1 MKFSTGIFFFILIS
15 ICYVANAQKAFAQ
28 VRALMQNLKNSN
40 VNDQKQADV
49 REKNERAWCTRQIA
63 RAVKL
68 LARRQHDV
76 DSLEAHIQYLVKT
89 RAEARKDRATR
100 VQRIKNNLALLAKF
114 KKQRCDNNL
123 LFVKQLREHMQAVAV
138 MKLLRGDIVAYF
150 NAKPKGQRGA
160 FVEQF
165 EEYTSLLD
173 EEHKA
178 IFTELKSEITNLAAP
193 RAHRLDRNRET
204 TVVTRKDAA
213 VDAQGDR
220 LTAQKARTKKQIGT
234 GHVDNKRGALKKLAT
249 PEHQKIAEF
258 NRQTR
263 TRILKMIDGLVA
275 HLRASRRKLT
285 RDEIH
290 AAEDFAIFH
299 NSMEKENEYLAEKIK
314 ELTKEILSLT
324 NQLNVSRAQ
333 LVKRKQLRDQA
344 RKALALL
351 RKMCDEK
358 NHYFAKQT
366 VRRTRENVS
375 IDASLAIFNKIIKN
389 LSERVRNRA
398 SSLTTTGKL
407 SGKEAMEARVVDS
420 KEDVQKNLAGRQ
432 NKRSAVVF

>member
-1 MKFSTGIFFFILIS
+1 
-15 ICYVANAQKAFAQ
+15 
-28 VRALMQNLKNSN
+28 MQNLKNSN
-40 VNDQKQADV
+40 VKDQQQADV
-49 REKNERAWCTRQIA
+49 REKNERAWCTRQITK
-63 RAVKL
+63 AVKL

-89 RAEARKDRATR
+89 RVQARKDRATR

-150 NAKPKGQRGA
+150 AAKPKGQRGA
-160 FVEQF
+160 FIEQF

-178 IFTELKSEITNLAAP
+178 LFTELKSEITNLAAP
-193 RAHRLDRNRET
+193 RAHKLDRNAET
-204 TVVTRKDAA
+204 TVKTRTNEA
-213 VDAQGDR
+213 VNAQGDR
-220 LTAQKARTKKQIGT
+220 LTAQKARTAKQVGK

-249 PEHQKIAEF
+249 PKHQKIGDF

-263 TRILKMIDGLVA
+263 TRILKMIDGLVK
-275 HLRASRRKLT
+275 HLRESRRKLT
-285 RDEIH
+285 KDEIH
-290 AAEDFAIFH
+290 AAEDFAVFH

-344 RKALALL
+344 KKALALL
-351 RKMCDEK
+351 RKMCAEK
-358 NHYFAKQT
+358 YAYFAQQT
-366 VRRTRENVS
+366 KRRVKENVS
-375 IDASLAIFNKIIKN
+375 IDSALATFNKIISS
-389 LSERVRNRA
+389 LSARVRNRA
-398 SSLTTTGKL
+398 SSLTTAGKL
-407 SGKEAMEARVVDS
+407 SGKEAMQTRVVNS
-420 KEDVQKNLAGRQ
+420 KTAVQGNLAGRQ
-432 NKRSAVVF
+432 KTRAAVVF